1 MLSVHRNIN
10 IENLGQGGLMTSG
23 AGDELRTTRNSGGVQ
38 SIERVFELLETMA
51 DAGGVIGLSQLASQS
66 GLPLPTIH
74 RLVRTLVDLGYVR
87 QEPSREYALGP
98 RLVRLGD
105 ISSGLLTR
113 WATPYLQKVVDAL
126 GESTNLAI
134 LDGDQIMY
142 VAQAPGSHSMRMFT
156 EVGRRAQ
163 AHCTAVGKAILAQ
176 MPAEK
181 VDGILRRSGMPATT
195 EHTITDRA
203 QFTREL
209 ALIRERGYAIDEG
222 EQELGVRCVAVALP
236 SNSTRA
242 ATSISGPLTR
252 MTDALIQNAV
262 PLLTSTA
269 SALAEELDLVDTSER
284 SA

>member
-1 MLSVHRNIN
+1 MASA
-10 IENLGQGGLMTSG
+10 
-23 AGDELRTTRNSGGVQ
+23 AGNDAVRTARGPGGVQ

-51 DAGGVIGLSQLASQS
+51 DAGGVIGLSQLAAQS

-98 RLVRLGD
+98 KLVRLGD

-113 WATPYLQKVVDAL
+113 WATPYLQRVADAL
-126 GESTNLAI
+126 GESANLAI

-163 AHCTAVGKAILAQ
+163 AHCTAVGKAMLAQ
-176 MPAEK
+176 MPADK
-181 VDGILRRSGMPATT
+181 VEGILRRSGMPALT

-203 QFTREL
+203 QFAREL
-209 ALIRERGYAIDEG
+209 ALTRERGYAVDEG

-236 SNSTRA
+236 GDSTRA

-252 MTDALIQNAV
+252 MTDELVQRAV

-269 SALAEELDLVDTSER
+269 NALADELDLVGTSER

>member
-1 MLSVHRNIN
+1 MTSRA
-10 IENLGQGGLMTSG
+10 GGGLP
-23 AGDELRTTRNSGGVQ
+23 TTRSSGGVQ

-105 ISSGLLTR
+105 VASGLLAR

-142 VAQAPGSHSMRMFT
+142 VAQAPGRHSMRMFT

-163 AHCTAVGKAILAQ
+163 AHCTAAGKAMLAQ

-181 VDGILRRSGMPATT
+181 AEGILRRSGMPAMT

-203 QFTREL
+203 QFAREL
-209 ALIRERGYAIDEG
+209 ALIRERGYALDEG

-236 SNSTRA
+236 GSSTRA
-242 ATSISGPLTR
+242 ATSVSGPLTR
-252 MTDALIQNAV
+252 MTDTLIQRAV
-262 PLLTSTA
+262 PLLTGTA

>member
-1 MLSVHRNIN
+1 
-10 IENLGQGGLMTSG
+10 MTSG
-23 AGDELRTTRNSGGVQ
+23 AGDDLRTTRNSGGVQ

-113 WATPYLQKVVDAL
+113 WATPYLQKVVDVL

-163 AHCTAVGKAILAQ
+163 AHCTAVGKAMLAQ
-176 MPAEK
+176 IPAEK
-181 VDGILRRSGMPATT
+181 VDGILRRSGMPAMT

-203 QFTREL
+203 QFAREL
-209 ALIRERGYAIDEG
+209 ALIRERGYALDEG

-236 SNSTRA
+236 SDSTRA

-252 MTDALIQNAV
+252 MTDTLIRSAV
-262 PLLTSTA
+262 PLLTDTA
-269 SALAEELDLVDTSER
+269 SALAEELDLVGTSER

>member
-1 MLSVHRNIN
+1 
-10 IENLGQGGLMTSG
+10 MTSA

-113 WATPYLQKVVDAL
+113 WATPYLQKVVDVL

-163 AHCTAVGKAILAQ
+163 VHCTAVGKAMLAQ

-181 VDGILRRSGMPATT
+181 VDGILRRSGMPAMT

-209 ALIRERGYAIDEG
+209 ALIRERGYALDEG

-252 MTDALIQNAV
+252 MTDELIQNAV

-269 SALAEELDLVDTSER
+269 SALAEELDLMDTSER

>member
-1 MLSVHRNIN
+1 
-10 IENLGQGGLMTSG
+10 MTSA
-23 AGDELRTTRNSGGVQ
+23 AGDDVVRTARGPGGVQ

-113 WATPYLQKVVDAL
+113 WATPYLQQVSDSL

-142 VAQAPGSHSMRMFT
+142 VAQAPGSHSMRTFT
-156 EVGRRAQ
+156 EVGRRAH
-163 AHCTAVGKAILAQ
+163 AHCTAVGKAMLAH
-176 MPAEK
+176 MPAPK
-181 VDGILRRSGMPATT
+181 VEAILRRSGMPALT

-203 QFTREL
+203 HFTREL
-209 ALIRERGYAIDEG
+209 ALTRERGYAIDEG

-236 SNSTRA
+236 GDSIRA
-242 ATSISGPLTR
+242 AASISGPLTR
-252 MTDALIQNAV
+252 MTDELVHSAV
-262 PLLTSTA
+262 PLLTDTA
-269 SALAEELDLVDTSER
+269 NVLAEELDLAGTSQR

>member
-1 MLSVHRNIN
+1 
-10 IENLGQGGLMTSG
+10 MTSG
-23 AGDELRTTRNSGGVQ
+23 AADDVARTARGPGGVQ
-38 SIERVFELLETMA
+38 SIERVFEVLETMA

-113 WATPYLQKVVDAL
+113 WATPHLQQVADAL
-126 GESTNLAI
+126 GESTNLAV

-156 EVGRRAQ
+156 EVGRRVR
-163 AHCTAVGKAILAQ
+163 AHGTAAGKAILAQ
-176 MPAEK
+176 LPAEK
-181 VDGILRRSGMPATT
+181 VEGMLRRSGMPSLT

-203 QFTREL
+203 RFTREL
-209 ALIRERGYAIDEG
+209 ALTRERGYAIDDG
-222 EQELGVRCVAVALP
+222 EQERGVRCVAVALP
-236 SNSTRA
+236 GASIRA

-252 MTDALIQNAV
+252 MTGELIQSAV
-262 PLLTSTA
+262 PLLTDA
-269 SALAEELDLVDTSER
+269 ANALAEELDLVGRSER
-284 SA
+284 AG

>member
-1 MLSVHRNIN
+1 
-10 IENLGQGGLMTSG
+10 MTSD
-23 AGDELRTTRNSGGVQ
+23 AGDDLRSTRNSGGVQ

-74 RLVRTLVDLGYVR
+74 RLVR
-87 QEPSREYALGP
+87 
-98 RLVRLGD
+98 LGD

-113 WATPYLQKVVDAL
+113 WATPYLQKVVDVL

-163 AHCTAVGKAILAQ
+163 AHCTAVGKAMLAQ
-176 MPAEK
+176 LPAEK
-181 VDGILRRSGMPATT
+181 VDGILRRSGMPAMT
-195 EHTITDRA
+195 EHTITDGA
-203 QFTREL
+203 QFAREL
-209 ALIRERGYAIDEG
+209 ALIRERGYALDEG

-252 MTDALIQNAV
+252 MTDTLIRSAV
-262 PLLTSTA
+262 PLLTDTA
-269 SALAEELDLVDTSER
+269 SALAEELDLVDAPER

>member
-1 MLSVHRNIN
+1 
-10 IENLGQGGLMTSG
+10 MTSG
-23 AGDELRTTRNSGGVQ
+23 AGEDLRTTRNSGGVQ

-113 WATPYLQKVVDAL
+113 WAIPYLQKVVDVL

-163 AHCTAVGKAILAQ
+163 VHCTAVGKAMLAQ
-176 MPAEK
+176 LPAEK
-181 VDGILRRSGMPATT
+181 VDGILRRSGMPAMT

-203 QFTREL
+203 AVRPGTGADPRAWL
-209 ALIRERGYAIDEG
+209 RHRRGRAG
-222 EQELGVRCVAVALP
+222 ARRTVRGR
-236 SNSTRA
+236 RA
-242 ATSISGPLTR
+242 AQQLHPR
-252 MTDALIQNAV
+252 RD
-262 PLLTSTA
+262 
-269 SALAEELDLVDTSER
+269 LDLRAADPDDRHAHPER
-284 SA
+284 RPAADRHGERPRRGA

>member
-1 MLSVHRNIN
+1 MNTETSAR
-10 IENLGQGGLMTSG
+10 GGRMTSG
-23 AGDELRTTRNSGGVQ
+23 AGDGLPTTRSSGGVQ

-87 QEPSREYALGP
+87 QEPSRDTRSG
-98 RLVRLGD
+98 RG
-105 ISSGLLTR
+105 SSGS
-113 WATPYLQKVVDAL
+113 ATFQRAADPVGHSVPAEGRRCPGREHQPGHPRRRSDHVRGA
-126 GESTNLAI
+126 G
-134 LDGDQIMY
+134 
-142 VAQAPGSHSMRMFT
+142 PGSHSMRMFT

-163 AHCTAVGKAILAQ
+163 AHCTAVGKAMLAQ

-181 VDGILRRSGMPATT
+181 AEGILRRSGMPAMT

-203 QFTREL
+203 QFAREL

-236 SNSTRA
+236 GS
-242 ATSISGPLTR
+242 
-252 MTDALIQNAV
+252 
-262 PLLTSTA
+262 STA
-269 SALAEELDLVDTSER
+269 PRPR
-284 SA
+284 SPGR

>member
-1 MLSVHRNIN
+1 MEFRWQRHP
-10 IENLGQGGLMTSG
+10 
-23 AGDELRTTRNSGGVQ
+23 RTRQEPLCFPYTGI
-38 SIERVFELLETMA
+38 SIPKPRPGRPH
-51 DAGGVIGLSQLASQS
+51 DIGCRGRSAQHTSQS

-163 AHCTAVGKAILAQ
+163 AHCTAVGKAMLAQ
-176 MPAEK
+176 LPAEK
-181 VDGILRRSGMPATT
+181 VDGILRRSGMPAMT
-195 EHTITDRA
+195 EHTIT
-203 QFTREL
+203 
-209 ALIRERGYAIDEG
+209 
-222 EQELGVRCVAVALP
+222 
-236 SNSTRA
+236 
-242 ATSISGPLTR
+242 
-252 MTDALIQNAV
+252 
-262 PLLTSTA
+262 
-269 SALAEELDLVDTSER
+269 
-284 SA
+284 